1 MNKYMMVPIYTNINT
16 VLVLYVD
23 DPANVGTKVKK
34 NLLGGLKA
42 NCPFWGAR
50 EP

>member
-1 MNKYMMVPIYTNINT
+1 MVVPVYTNINT
-16 VLVLYVD
+16 VQVLYVD

-34 NLLGGLKA
+34 NLFGCL
-42 NCPFWGAR
+42 NCPFWGAK